1 MSSKEEQMSKYVLI
15 AKLTIVALVLASL
28 AVAIADAPWGPN

>member
-1 MSSKEEQMSKYVLI
+1 MSRYSVVV
-15 AKLTIVALVLASL
+15 KLTLVVLVLASL